1 MQYTCIHCGAVGA
14 SGRDSVSPEAY
25 NCHVCHRQQT
35 MWPTTQ
41 AKIFLFEQRRWHES
55 RDGDQFDSKVIS
67 GLTHQVND
75 LKAALLRSEQGAK
88 NALVTLNEA
97 VNEIADLKN
106 DKRQAFCNIEAKEA
120 QLGIAVKLFDQILPQ
135 AGQLC
140 IDVGLL
146 NDFLTQARK

>member
-1 MQYTCIHCGAVGA
+1 
-14 SGRDSVSPEAY
+14 
-25 NCHVCHRQQT
+25 